1 MIHASMPVISLT
13 SAGAAQTIS
22 VELRAWISHACPPS
36 VTASASSWSKPA
48 PVSVSGRPPPT
59 EPLEGAMAVTT
70 ARYTN
75 MKLIVL
81 ALLPPL

>member
-36 VTASASSWSKPA
+36 VTAGASSWSKPA
-48 PVSVSGRPPPT
+48 PVRVSGRPPPT
-59 EPLEGAMAVTT
+59 EPLVGAMAVTT
-70 ARYTN
+70 ARYT
-75 MKLIVL
+75 KLIVL
-81 ALLPPL
+81 ALLLPL